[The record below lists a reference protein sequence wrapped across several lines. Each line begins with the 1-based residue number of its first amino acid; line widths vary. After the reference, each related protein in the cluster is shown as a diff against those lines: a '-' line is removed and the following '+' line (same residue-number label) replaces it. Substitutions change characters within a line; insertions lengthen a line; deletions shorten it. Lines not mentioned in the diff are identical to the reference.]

1 MGSRVGHPSPG
12 PPASSASL
20 PGPSSP
26 ADRPTVDFGMGWAL
40 VSSTYEGAVLRLR
53 GRETGAPT

>member
-1 MGSRVGHPSPG
+1 MGSKVGHPSPG
-12 PPASSASL
+12 PPASSAPL

-40 VSSTYEGAVLRLR
+40 VYTTYEGAVLRLR
-53 GRETGAPT
+53 G